1 MKMNAP
7 KPYNLRRGNGVEI
20 GSISSKEKCD
30 DIDDSGIND
39 YKELSYKLFQ
49 LHDYKVR
56 GHHGEFACPFC
67 ACKEEADYGYSH
79 LLQHAIRVAEGSL
92 SRKQRAKHYAMAKYL
107 AFDLAVELKE
117 EADHRAQTP
126 TARKRSRPG
135 EGITKVEFL
144 QLLNNTCNR
153 GARTPARRQPK
164 VDVNVQK
171 LAMAEKVWS
180 LIDLVSCLL
189 MLLMV

>member
-1 MKMNAP
+1 MRMNAP
-7 KPYNLRRGNGVEI
+7 KPYSLRRGNGVEI
-20 GSISSKEKCD
+20 GSSSSKEKSD

-56 GHHGEFACPFC
+56 DHSGEFVCPFC

-117 EADHRAQTP
+117 EAHTP

-135 EGITKVEFL
+135 EVITKV
-144 QLLNNTCNR
+144 
-153 GARTPARRQPK
+153 
-164 VDVNVQK
+164 
-171 LAMAEKVWS
+171 
-180 LIDLVSCLL
+180 
-189 MLLMV
+189 